1 MINDGN
7 FVVSSRS
14 QTVLSGKPT
23 SNVILSPFSVKL
35 LMSLLA
41 EAAGSNTVTERELAS
56 VLPGVNSLFQAR
68 ELYKGV
74 LRSLQVG
81 WGRWE
86 IPRQNENW
94 IIQIRIC
101 L

>member
-1 MINDGN
+1 MISIVL
-7 FVVSSRS
+7 FVRWRS

-41 EAAGSNTVTERELAS
+41 EAAGTNTVTERELAS
-56 VLPGVNSLFQAR
+56 VLPGVNSLLLAR

-74 LRSLQVG
+74 LHSLQVRSDYFRNRC
-81 WGRWE
+81 W
-86 IPRQNENW
+86 
-94 IIQIRIC
+94 
-101 L
+101 